1 MKATQEFSESYKFR
15 IDFINIEDLKI
26 SKHKTKERK
35 WNLRV
40 LNNFMTDI
48 YASDSNTLIAWY
60 A

>member
-26 SKHKTKERK
+26 LKHKTKERK

-40 LNNFMTDI
+40 LSNFMTDI